1 MLYFALKDSDSQH
14 NLCIGLSFIA
24 NIQSLNFQ
32 AQSNEGA
39 GGKKAVP
46 FGRGQVNEQ
55 GRVGGLQASSSVL
68 PLLPFHMLSCTS
80 TLQDKTYPFPGATWF
95 IKLQPSCS
103 EFYTFFWK

>member
-1 MLYFALKDSDSQH
+1 MLCFALKDSHSQH
-14 NLCIGLSFIA
+14 KLCTGLSFIA

-32 AQSNEGA
+32 AQSDERA
-39 GGKKAVP
+39 GGKKAVL

-80 TLQDKTYPFPGATWF
+80 TLQAKTYRFPGATWF
-95 IKLQPSCS
+95 IKLQPSR
-103 EFYTFFWK
+103 